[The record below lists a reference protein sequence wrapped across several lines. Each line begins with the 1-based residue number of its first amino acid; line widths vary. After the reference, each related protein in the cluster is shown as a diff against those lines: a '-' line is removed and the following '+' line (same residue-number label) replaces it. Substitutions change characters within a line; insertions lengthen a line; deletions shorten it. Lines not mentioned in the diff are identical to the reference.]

1 MTETYKPEFLFL
13 TQEDVIAAGALDM
26 QAAQDDIELTYK
38 LFSSGQVNQPH
49 KPVFNFDNPE
59 TGEKRQYLAVSM
71 PVYVG
76 GKVNRIGHKWAAESL
91 DNAKRGDMPMGIDII
106 LLHDLEHAI
115 PHAIMEAGLITAMR
129 TSAVAGVGAKALAN
143 PDSRSAGLV
152 GAGVIGRTMIMSLTT
167 AMPTLEEI
175 RLFDLNRG
183 RAEDLAEEFKDQ
195 VKVVVV
201 ESVREAFMNADIIT
215 TQTTARTPFVK
226 DEWIHK
232 GSYYA
237 HMAAYEAEDEVFLNT
252 DRLVVDNW
260 ATLKTWDFFA
270 ATRLQMDGKI
280 KDEDVTDIGKILL
293 GEAPGRKSG
302 DERILF
308 ANLGMGC
315 LDITMAERIYQN
327 AKAKGLGQKLSL
339 WDKPLWI

>member
-1 MTETYKPEFLFL
+1 MTEPYKPEFLFL

-26 QAAQDDIELTYK
+26 KAAQDDIELTYK

-49 KPVFNFDNPE
+49 KPVFQFDNPA

-76 GKVNRIGHKWAAESL
+76 GPVNRIGHKWAAESL
-91 DNAKRGDMPMGIDII
+91 DNARRGDMPMGIDII

-143 PDSRSAGLV
+143 GNSRIAGLV

-167 AMPTLEEI
+167 VMPDLEEI
-175 RLFDLNRG
+175 RLFDLNKT
-183 RAEDLAEEFKDQ
+183 RAENLAKEFEGQ
-195 VKVVVV
+195 VIVRVVD
-201 ESVREAFMNADIIT
+201 SVKEAFDEADIVT

-226 DEWIHK
+226 DGWIPK

-260 ATLKTWDFFA
+260 ETLKTWDFFP
-270 ATRLQMDGKI
+270 ATRLEKAGKI
-280 KDEDVTDIGKILL
+280 KDGEVTDIGKILL
-293 GEAPGRKSG
+293 GEAPGRKSR

-315 LDITMAERIYQN
+315 LDITMAERIYQS
-327 AKAKGLGQKLSL
+327 AKVKGLGKKISL
-339 WDKPLWI
+339 WEKPLWI